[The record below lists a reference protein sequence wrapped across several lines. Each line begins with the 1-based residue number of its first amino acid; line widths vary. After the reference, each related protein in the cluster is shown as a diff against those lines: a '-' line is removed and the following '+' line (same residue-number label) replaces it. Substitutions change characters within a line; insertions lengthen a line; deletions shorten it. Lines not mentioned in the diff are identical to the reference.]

1 MRGGVCSSRLEGFGA
16 KNVEIEYV
24 RGHDAALLLPLL
36 RVIPTTTAVGVVRE
50 SSLRIG
56 DISAP
61 WETWLVDDKPGT
73 SGIATSEYPCRA
85 ETPSAAFPGL
95 WTASTIKRS
104 CRSALESMCPDVEI
118 TGVHRDQRNLRF
130 TFFLFSITGELG
142 VLGVLSRPQPRGSQA
157 DGPTARGVAAPRPT
171 SPNGDRP

>member
-24 RGHDAALLLPLL
+24 RGHEAALLLPLL
-36 RVIPTTTAVGVVRE
+36 RVIPTKTAVGVVRE

-85 ETPSAAFPGL
+85 ETSSFGGIA
-95 WTASTIKRS
+95 
-104 CRSALESMCPDVEI
+104 
-118 TGVHRDQRNLRF
+118 
-130 TFFLFSITGELG
+130 
-142 VLGVLSRPQPRGSQA
+142 RPV
-157 DGPTARGVAAPRPT
+157 DGF
-171 SPNGDRP
+171 DD